1 MRVHSTNRQLI
12 DRHSCESRNP
22 ASFDGSH
29 WIPAF
34 AEMIGI
40 GHCSKTPALACIS
53 GRNGLK
59 RRTGSGF
66 SLLEILVAF
75 TVFSLVTATVMQ
87 IFSSGVNGATI
98 AQKYAKAAQYA
109 ESKLAVVGVEEALK
123 EGAKDGKFD
132 DDFRWRIEVKRF
144 DDPAPREQQTIDFE
158 KNHFVQLYEVV
169 ATVSFITDDNQERS
183 VVLSTL
189 QLAPRAAL

>member
-1 MRVHSTNRQLI
+1 MTGLGQFSQTQ
-12 DRHSCESRNP
+12 
-22 ASFDGSH
+22 
-29 WIPAF
+29 
-34 AEMIGI
+34 
-40 GHCSKTPALACIS
+40 ALAS
-53 GRNGLK
+53 PPGQNGSK
-59 RRTGSGF
+59 RRASAGF

-87 IFSSGVNGATI
+87 IFSSGVNGATV

-109 ESKLAVVGVEEALK
+109 ESKLATVGVEEALK

-144 DDPAPREQQTIDFE
+144 DDPAPREQQSIDFD
-158 KNHFVQLYEVV
+158 KNHFVQLFEVV
-169 ATVSFITDDNQERS
+169 ATVSFTTDDNQERS

-189 QLAPRAAL
+189 QLGPRATL